1 MRIIGGR
8 AGGRSL
14 KAPRGDKTRPTSDKV
29 REALFN
35 ILTSRGEMP
44 ARVLDLY
51 AGSGALGLE
60 ALSRGASSA
69 LFVDVDRDTCDLIRD
84 NATRLEIVQSHNN
97 NVQMHNNRA
106 SLEIVCMPVVRWL
119 SKESA
124 PAYDLIF
131 LDPPYES
138 HVTGELEKALALVAK
153 KQLVAADGL
162 VIAEHEWR
170 NAPDEHYGALALFDR
185 RRYGQ
190 TAISFYAAAR
200 APAQE

>member
-35 ILTSRGEMP
+35 ILASRGDMP

-60 ALSRGASSA
+60 ALSRGAESA
-69 LFVDVDRDTCDLIRD
+69 LFVEVDRDSCDLIRD
-84 NATRLEIVQSHNN
+84 NAERLEIVQMHNK
-97 NVQMHNNRA
+97 NVQA
-106 SLEIVCMPVVRWL
+106 LQVVCMPVVRWL
-119 SKESA
+119 AKEA
-124 PAYDLIF
+124 QPAFDLIF
-131 LDPPYES
+131 LDPPYDS
-138 HVTGELEKALALVAK
+138 HRTGELEKALDLVAR
-153 KQLVAADGL
+153 KQLLAAGGL
-162 VIAEHEWR
+162 VIAEHDWR
-170 NAPDEHYGALALFDR
+170 HAPDDAYGALALFDR

-190 TAISFYAAAR
+190 TAISFYAA
-200 APAQE
+200 QT

>member
-35 ILTSRGEMP
+35 ILASRGDMP

-60 ALSRGASSA
+60 ALSRGSPSVS
-69 LFVDVDRDTCDLIRD
+69 FVDADRDSCDLIRH
-84 NATRLEIVQSHNN
+84 NLEIVQTHHEIVQTHNK
-97 NVQMHNNRA
+97 VPI
-106 SLEIVCMPVVRWL
+106 EIVCMPVVRWL
-119 SKESA
+119 NKEA
-124 PAYDLIF
+124 EPAFDCIF

-138 HVTGELEKALALVAK
+138 HQTGELEKAIELVAK
-153 KQLVAADGL
+153 KQLLADGGI

-170 NAPDEHYGALALFDR
+170 YAPDDSYGRLALFDR

-190 TAISFYAAAR
+190 TAISFYAAEGER
-200 APAQE
+200 PADV

>member
-35 ILTSRGEMP
+35 ILASRGDMP

-60 ALSRGASSA
+60 ALSRGAQSA
-69 LFVDVDRDTCDLIRD
+69 LFVEIDRDSCDLIRE
-84 NATRLEIVQSHNN
+84 NAERLEIVQSHNN
-97 NVQMHNNRA
+97 NSRP
-106 SLEIVCMPVVRWL
+106 LEVVCMPVVRWL
-119 SKESA
+119 AKEA
-124 PAYDLIF
+124 QPAFDLVF

-138 HVTGELEKALALVAK
+138 HRTGELEKALDLVDK
-153 KQLVAADGL
+153 KQLLGPGGL

-170 NAPDEHYGALALFDR
+170 HPPEERYGAMALFDR

-190 TAISFYAAAR
+190 TAVSFYAA
-200 APAQE
+200 QT

>member
-35 ILTSRGEMP
+35 ILASRGEMP

-60 ALSRGASSA
+60 ALSRGAQSA
-69 LFVDVDRDTCDLIRD
+69 LFVEVERDSCDLIRD
-84 NATRLEIVQSHNN
+84 NAERLEIVQ
-97 NVQMHNNRA
+97 MHNNDVRA
-106 SLEIVCMPVVRWL
+106 LEVVCLPVVRWL
-119 SKESA
+119 AKEA
-124 PAYDLIF
+124 QPAFDLIF

-138 HVTGELEKALALVAK
+138 HRTGELEKALDLIAK
-153 KQLVAADGL
+153 KQLLAPDGV
-162 VIAEHEWR
+162 VIAEHDWR
-170 NAPDEHYGALALFDR
+170 HPPDDNHGVLALFDR

-190 TAISFYAAAR
+190 TAISFYAA
-200 APAQE
+200 QT

>member
-35 ILTSRGEMP
+35 ILASRGDMP

-60 ALSRGASSA
+60 ALSRGSQSA
-69 LFVDVDRDTCDLIRD
+69 TFVEIERD
-84 NATRLEIVQSHNN
+84 NCELIGENAERLEIVQMHNN
-97 NVQMHNNRA
+97 NQATVDV
-106 SLEIVCMPVVRWL
+106 VCMGVVRWL
-119 SKESA
+119 NREA
-124 PAYDLIF
+124 EPGFELIF

-138 HVTGELEKALALVAK
+138 HQTGELEKALELVAK
-153 KQLVAADGL
+153 KQLLAAGGL

-170 NAPDEHYGALALFDR
+170 HAPDEKYGTLALFDR

-190 TAISFYAAAR
+190 TAVSFYAQHER
-200 APAQE
+200 EDDV